1 MNIEV
6 SPAEQVKLIEL
17 LESHARDLHPLI
29 RRSRVSAATD
39 ELKRELVDV
48 ERLLEKV
55 RGATGES

>member
-1 MNIEV
+1 MHLEV
-6 SPAEQVKLIEL
+6 SQEEQVKLIEL
-17 LESHARDLHPLI
+17 LESHVRDLHPLI

-55 RGATGES
+55 RGAAGE